1 MKNLNIKFIKK
12 FLRFSFILIVF
23 GCDNQTDY
31 STIIEKYSSE
41 ELLCVSLLNVDGVNV
56 LFGNPYTGSCLVY
69 DGELKTKIGLEE
81 YVNGKL
87 EGINIGYYPDGA
99 VEYIGYRSNGEI
111 NGDFVKFHQ
120 NGEIAI
126 KGQFSDGLYIGT
138 FYYYNEK
145 GEITERNRYN
155 EFGELIKSKIY

>member
-1 MKNLNIKFIKK
+1 MKNLKIKFIKK

-23 GCDNQTDY
+23 GCNNQTDY
-31 STIIEKYSSE
+31 SLITDKYSSE
-41 ELLCVSLLNVDGVNV
+41 ELLCVSLLNVDGVNI

-69 DGELKTKIGLEE
+69 DGDLKIKTGLET

-87 EGINIGYYPDGA
+87 EGINIGYYPDG
-99 VEYIGYRSNGEI
+99 VVDYIGYKSNGEI

-126 KGQFSDGLYIGT
+126 KGQFSDGLYVGW
-138 FYYYNEK
+138 FKYYDESGK
-145 GEITERNRYN
+145 KIEQKRYN
-155 EFGELIKSKIY
+155 NLGVLIKTKKY